1 MKNRELLARL
11 LESCNSAISLAQ
23 LHTQLLKNGLSH
35 DSFIVTKLVSLL
47 GKFSSLNNARKVFE
61 EMPHRSVYL
70 WNAMLRCH
78 CRENRWEETLL
89 MFNQMM
95 GRFDEKPDNFTVPIA
110 IKACAGLLAVEAG
123 KVLHGYVEKNGE
135 MGLDMFVGAAL
146 IELYSKCGE
155 MGDAL
160 RVFQRFPKPDV
171 VLWTS
176 MVTGYQQN
184 GNAVDALSFF
194 LLMMSGGDVSP
205 DPVTLVSVVAVCGK
219 LEILNAGRCVHG
231 LVVRKGFDYD
241 LALVNSLLNFY
252 AKMGFVGYAQNLFRG
267 MVKKDVISWS
277 CMMACCVKNEMAGEA
292 LDLFSEIV
300 EKRLEF
306 NSVTLISALQACAA
320 AGDIGRG
327 RRIHEL
333 ARRNGC
339 ELDVLVSNSLIDM
352 YMKCSCIDEAIGIF
366 QRMPKKDVVLWVTLM
381 SGYTLNGLAIKS
393 LEIFRVMLA
402 NGTRPDAVAVVKLL
416 DACSQ
421 LGSLHQGLCI
431 HGCLIHGGF
440 HDKAFVVAALIDL
453 YSKCGSL
460 DLSIRVFEGLS
471 ERDVVVWSS
480 MIAAYGIHGFCKE
493 AIQTFS
499 LMTENSLI
507 KPNHVTFLSVLSACG
522 HTGMVEDGIN
532 IFNKMRQDYC
542 IEPNSDHYS
551 VMVDLMGRTGQLDE
565 AMKFINQMPIPP
577 GPHVW
582 GALLGACRIHQNIEM
597 GEKVAEKLL
606 QLDPGHTG
614 YYMLLSSIYAVD
626 GKWDNALKVKN
637 LVKDKG
643 LKKIAG
649 LSEYVCHGEHKM

>member
-1 MKNRELLARL
+1 
-11 LESCNSAISLAQ
+11 
-23 LHTQLLKNGLSH
+23 
-35 DSFIVTKLVSLL
+35 
-47 GKFSSLNNARKVFE
+47 
-61 EMPHRSVYL
+61 
-70 WNAMLRCH
+70 
-78 CRENRWEETLL
+78 
-89 MFNQMM
+89 MFNQMT
-95 GRFDEKPDNFTVPIA
+95 GRFEDKPDNFTVPIA

-123 KVLHGYVEKNGE
+123 KAVHGFVEKNGGE

-146 IELYSKCGE
+146 IELYSKCGA

-160 RVFQRFPKPDV
+160 RVFERFSKPDV

-184 GNAVDALSFF
+184 GNAVDALSLF
-194 LLMMSGGDVSP
+194 LRMMSGGDVSP
-205 DPVTLVSVVAVCGK
+205 DPVTLVSVVAACGQ

-231 LVVRKGFDYD
+231 FVVRRGFDYD

-252 AKMGFVGYAQNLFRG
+252 AKTGFVGYAQNLFRG
-267 MVKKDVISWS
+267 MVRKDVISWS

-292 LDLFSEIV
+292 LNLFHEMV

-306 NSVTLISALQACAA
+306 NSVTLVSALQACAA
-320 AGDIGRG
+320 GGNVGEG

-333 ARRNGC
+333 ARRKGF

-366 QRMPKKDVVLWVTLM
+366 HKMPKKDVVLWATLM
-381 SGYTLNGLAIKS
+381 SGYTLNGLAIKA
-393 LEIFRVMLA
+393 LEVFRGMLS

-421 LGSLHQGLCI
+421 LGNLHQALCL
-431 HGCLIHGGF
+431 HGYLIHGGF
-440 HDKAFVVAALIDL
+440 HDKAFVGAALIDL

-460 DLSIRVFEGLS
+460 DLSIRVFEGTS
-471 ERDVVVWSS
+471 ERDIVVWSS
-480 MIAAYGIHGFCKE
+480 IIAAYGIHGFCRE

-499 LMTENSLI
+499 LMSETSLI

-522 HTGMVEDGIN
+522 HAGMVEEGIN
-532 IFNKMRQDYC
+532 IFNKMTLDYR
-542 IEPNSDHYS
+542 IEPNSDHYG
-551 VMVDLMGRTGQLDE
+551 VMVDLLGRTGQLDE

-597 GEKVAEKLL
+597 GEEVAEKLL
-606 QLDPGHTG
+606 QLDPDHAG

-626 GKWDNALKVKN
+626 GKWDNAEKIRN
-637 LVKDKG
+637 LVKEKG
-643 LKKIAG
+643 LKKMTG
-649 LSEYVCHGEHKM
+649 LSEYVCRGDHKM